1 MQYGNYSDPEMEERK
16 LCLSM
21 EPKTVNYLS
30 TAARTNW
37 LFVIIKLDKY
47 AFPIGSKGPF

>member
-1 MQYGNYSDPEMEERK
+1 MEERK
-16 LCLSM
+16 LRLSVYT
-21 EPKTVNYLS
+21 KTVKYLS

-47 AFPIGSKGPF
+47 AFPVGSKGPF